1 MKIVIIS
8 VGKKNS
14 PELDILINNYQ
25 KRLAFS
31 KNISWLFI
39 KPSPLPASEA
49 KEKESAEIIKNI
61 PPKTVVWLLDET
73 GRQLNNEQLATE
85 LEEAMQQKNN
95 SLRVIIGGPYGVN
108 ENIKQRADFVWSL
121 SKLVLPHQLVRLF
134 LIEQLYRSAEIS
146 KNSAYHHV

>member
-1 MKIVIIS
+1 MKILIIS

-14 PELDILINNYQ
+14 PELDTLINNYQ
-25 KRLAFS
+25 KRLVYS

-73 GRQLNNEQLATE
+73 GRQLNNQQLATK

-95 SLRVIIGGPYGVN
+95 SLVIIIGGPYGVS
-108 ENIKQRADFVWSL
+108 ENIKKRADFVWSL

-146 KNSAYHHV
+146 KNSGYHHA

>member
-49 KEKESAEIIKNI
+49 KEKESAEII
-61 PPKTVVWLLDET
+61 
-73 GRQLNNEQLATE
+73 
-85 LEEAMQQKNN
+85 
-95 SLRVIIGGPYGVN
+95 
-108 ENIKQRADFVWSL
+108 
-121 SKLVLPHQLVRLF
+121 
-134 LIEQLYRSAEIS
+134 
-146 KNSAYHHV
+146 